1 MANRVVSRGAT
12 APIRPPKL
20 LLLDLDGTVYRG
32 DDPIP
37 GAAET
42 IQAFRAA
49 GMRVLFVTNRANR
62 TVATVARQLRSLGI
76 PCRRSDVIT
85 TAAAAATYCAE
96 QGGGRCYLI
105 GGRGIR
111 EAFAACGLE
120 SAPDGPA
127 DWVVVSLDL
136 RFSYAKL
143 ARATA
148 LILGG
153 ARFVA
158 TNPDRLI
165 TIGDAL
171 FPEAGPLIA
180 AVRNATGIE
189 PTIIGKP
196 SPKLLQEA
204 LRVAGYP
211 PEEALV
217 IGDCLDTDIAA
228 AQAAG
233 IPSCLLLTGVS
244 TRAEAARSPL
254 HPDIVCADWA
264 ELRGKLLQGP

>member
-1 MANRVVSRGAT
+1 MGAA

-42 IQAFRAA
+42 ICAARAA
-49 GMRVLFVTNRANR
+49 GVQVLFVTNRANR
-62 TVATVARQLRSLGI
+62 PESAVARQLKSLGI
-76 PCRRSDVIT
+76 ACRRDDIIT
-85 TAAAAATYCAE
+85 TAGAAASHCAE
-96 QGGGRCYLI
+96 QGGGRCFLV
-105 GGRGIR
+105 GGRGLR
-111 EAFAACGLE
+111 EAFAARGLE

-136 RFSYAKL
+136 HFTYAKL

-148 LILGG
+148 LVLRG

-165 TIGDAL
+165 TIGDEL
-171 FPEAGPLIA
+171 FPESGAIVA
-180 AVRNATGIE
+180 AVREATGVE
-189 PTIIGKP
+189 PTVIGKP
-196 SPKLLQEA
+196 SPTLFQEA
-204 LRVAGYP
+204 LRTAGCAP
-211 PEEALV
+211 GDALAV
-217 IGDCLDTDIAA
+217 GDCLDTDIAA
-228 AQAAG
+228 AAAAG

-244 TRAEAARSPL
+244 TRADVERSPL
-254 HPDIVCADWA
+254 RPSVVCKNWGA
-264 ELRGKLLQGP
+264 LRQYLSLQ

>member
-1 MANRVVSRGAT
+1 MTTRSNRDCA
-12 APIRPPKL
+12 ALIRPPKL

-42 IQAFRAA
+42 IGAFRAA
-49 GMRVLFVTNRANR
+49 GMRVMFVTNRANR
-62 TVATVARQLRSLGI
+62 TVTTVARQLRTLGI

-96 QGGGRCYLI
+96 QGGGRCFLI
-105 GGRGIR
+105 GERGIR
-111 EAFAACGLE
+111 DAFAARGLE

-143 ARATA
+143 ARATV

-180 AVRNATGIE
+180 ALRTATGIE

-204 LRVAGYP
+204 LRVAGCT
-211 PEEALV
+211 PEETLV
-217 IGDCLDTDIAA
+217 VGDCLDTDIAA
-228 AQAAG
+228 AAAAG

-244 TRAEAARSPL
+244 TRAEAERSPL
-254 HPDIVCADWA
+254 RPDMVCANWN
-264 ELRGKLLQGP
+264 ELRGKLVCGQ